1 MSCCSWPAW
10 TFWIACLK
18 VGLGSMLRSRSAVW
32 GVGPAGSHAIPQA
45 SVAFEGLAA
54 AVETLGRSL
63 LARVGK
69 QAEGTLLHAVRAKV
83 QEYSAPYDDYV
94 DLVDLCDGL
103 QRVLG
108 NAAVT
113 KACAAVKQAVA
124 KMVLASAAK
133 GSGVARSHGISI
145 YFPKHKVCA
154 LYAKLDFAKK
164 NAWAKF
170 IAAYTIRVA
179 KKGWG

>member
-1 MSCCSWPAW
+1 LTRALTPDSGTRSCLFPPSLRP
-10 TFWIACLK
+10 FSSL
-18 VGLGSMLRSRSAVW
+18 SMPRRPPRS
-32 GVGPAGSHAIPQA
+32 
-45 SVAFEGLAA
+45 
-54 AVETLGRSL
+54 TLFPYTTLFRSL

-69 QAEGTLLHAVRAKV
+69 QSEGTLLSAVRAKV

-94 DLVDLCDGL
+94 DLVDLCEGL

-108 NAAVT
+108 DAAVT
-113 KACAAVKQAVA
+113 QACAAVKHAVD

-133 GSGVARSHGISI
+133 GSQVARSHGVSI

-170 IAAYTIRVA
+170 IAAYTKRVA
-179 KKGWG
+179 KKAWG